1 MKKITIVLLLL
12 TCFCS
17 YAQER
22 KMERAS
28 KEFNQY
34 DYVDAQDIY
43 QKVADK
49 GYESADLFKR
59 LGDSYYLNAKYDQAA
74 TYFGKLVQQFP
85 EEADAEAYF
94 RYALSLRAI
103 KDYALSDRMMS
114 RFFDLK
120 EDDKRAVLFKKT
132 PDYLR
137 EIDYQKGS
145 YEVKITTINSGYS
158 DFGPMLYKDKLI
170 FASNRDTGTFTKRIH
185 SWNGQ
190 PFLNLYE
197 VDLGKV
203 DVDAGYKYAKKFS
216 PYINT
221 QYHESTPVFTQ
232 DGKTMYFTRNNYN
245 NGKYRED
252 NDGTNKLKLYRA
264 KLVDGKWTDAQEVP
278 FNSDQYTV
286 AHPALSVDGSRLYFS
301 SDMPGTFGLSDLW
314 YVALNDDETYGA
326 PVNLGSEIN
335 TEGRESFP
343 FISSENDLYFASN
356 GHPGLGGLDLFVT
369 ALGRDGETAEILNLG
384 EPANT
389 SKDDFAFVINN
400 ESNVGFLSS
409 NRNKVG
415 IDDDIYMLKQ
425 IKKPSPVCDIL
436 LSGIVTDK
444 DTGEYLEGATVSLYD
459 TNNNLYKSVVTG
471 SSAAFAFIP
480 DCDKIFL
487 IRAEKEGYNT
497 EEKMLTTPT
506 ASAEIEELIQ
516 LEKTLKP
523 VETGDDIAKILD
535 LNPIY
540 FNFDKYN
547 IRPDA
552 EVELAKIL
560 VYMETYPSIRIDVRS
575 HTDSRG
581 RDAYNLEL
589 SQNRNISTRQWLID
603 KGISPARLSG
613 RGYGETQLVNECS
626 NGVRCSKAQHQLNR
640 RSEFIVLGN
649 DQQ

>member
-1 MKKITIVLLLL
+1 MKYITIAFLLFA
-12 TCFCS
+12 TIVVN
-17 YAQER
+17 AQEG
-22 KMERAS
+22 KIERGT
-28 KEFNQY
+28 KNFNQY
-34 DYVDAQDIY
+34 DFVDAQQIY

-59 LGDSYYLNAKYDQAA
+59 LGDSYYLNARYEKASI
-74 TYFGKLVQQFP
+74 YFGKLIQQFP
-85 EEADAEAYF
+85 EAAEAEAYF
-94 RYALSLRAI
+94 RYALSLRAT
-103 KDYALSDRMMS
+103 KDYELSDRMMS

-120 EDDKRAVLFKKT
+120 EDDKRAVLFKKS

-145 YEVKITTINSGYS
+145 YEVTTTTINSGYS

-170 FASNRDTGTFTKRIH
+170 FASNRDTGSFTKRIH
-185 SWNGQ
+185 KWNGQ
-190 PFLNLYE
+190 PFLNLYQ
-197 VDLGKV
+197 VSLNKV
-203 DVDAGYKYAKKFS
+203 DVDAGNRYVEKFS
-216 PYINT
+216 AYLNT
-221 QYHESTPVFTQ
+221 QYHESTPVFTE
-232 DGKTMYFTRNNYN
+232 DGKTVYFTRNNYN

-252 NDGTNKLKLYRA
+252 NDGTNKLKLYKA
-264 KLVDGKWTDAQEVP
+264 SLVNGKWSDSQELP
-278 FNSDQYTV
+278 FNSDEYTV
-286 AHPALSVDGSRLYFS
+286 AHPALSVDGNRLYFS

-314 YVALNDDETYGA
+314 YVTINEDETYGT
-326 PVNLGSEIN
+326 PVNLGSDIN

-343 FISSENDLYFASN
+343 FISSENDIYFASD

-369 ALGRDGETAEILNLG
+369 ALGKNGETAEILNLG

-409 NRNKVG
+409 NRGNKG

-425 IKKPSPVCDIL
+425 IKKPSVPCDIL

-444 DTGEYLEGATVSLYD
+444 NTGAYLEGATVSLYD
-459 TNNNLYKSVVTG
+459 TNNNLFKSVVTG
-471 SSAAFAFIP
+471 ASAAFAFIP

-497 EEKMLTTPT
+497 TEKMITTPNV
-506 ASAEIEELIQ
+506 SSEIEEILQ

-523 VETGDDIAKILD
+523 VVPGDDIAKILD

-540 FNFDKYN
+540 FNFDKYD

-552 EVELAKIL
+552 EVELAKVL
-560 VYMETYPSIRIDVRS
+560 VYMESYPSVRIDVRS

-581 RDAYNLEL
+581 RDAYNLNL
-589 SQNRNISTRQWLID
+589 SQNRNISTRDWLIS
-603 KGISPARLSG
+603 KGISASRLTG
-613 RGYGETQLVNECS
+613 KGYGETQLVNQCS
-626 NGVRCSKAQHQLNR
+626 NGVRCSKEQHQLNR
-640 RSEFIVLGN
+640 RSEFIVVSN
-649 DQQ
+649 

>member
-1 MKKITIVLLLL
+1 MKKITIILFLLITTLGY
-12 TCFCS
+12 S
-17 YAQER
+17 QEG
-22 KMERAS
+22 KLERAT

-34 DYVDAQDIY
+34 DFVDAQRIY

-74 TYFGKLVQQFP
+74 TYFGKLIGQFP
-85 EEADAEAYF
+85 EAADAEAYF
-94 RYALSLRAI
+94 RYALSLRST
-103 KDYALSDRMMS
+103 KDYALSDRMMM

-120 EDDKRAVLFKKT
+120 EDDKRAALFKMT

-145 YEVKITTINSGYS
+145 YEVIMTTINSGYS

-190 PFLNLYE
+190 PFLNLYQI
-197 VDLGKV
+197 DLNKV
-203 DVDAGYKYAKKFS
+203 DVDAGYKYIEKFS
-216 PYINT
+216 PYLNT
-221 QYHESTPVFTQ
+221 QFHESTPVFTQ
-232 DGKTMYFTRNNYN
+232 DGKTVYFTRNNYS
-245 NGKYRED
+245 NGNYKED
-252 NDGTNKLKLYRA
+252 NNGTNKLKLYRA
-264 KLVDGKWTDAQEVP
+264 KFVKGKWTDAQEVS
-278 FNSDQYTV
+278 FNSDQYSV
-286 AHPALSVDGSRLYFS
+286 AHPALSIDGSRLYFS

-314 YVALNDDETYGA
+314 YVTIKEDESYGT
-326 PVNLGSEIN
+326 PVNLGSQIN

-356 GHPGLGGLDLFVT
+356 GHPGLGGLDIFVT
-369 ALGRDGETAEILNLG
+369 ALGKDGESAEILNLG

-409 NRNKVG
+409 NRGKTG

-425 IKKPSPVCDIL
+425 IKKPSLVCNIL
-436 LSGIVTDK
+436 LTGTVTDK
-444 DTGEYLEGATVSLYD
+444 NTGEYLEGATVSLYD
-459 TNNNLYKSVVTG
+459 TNNKLFKSIVTEA
-471 SSAAFAFIP
+471 SATFAFIP
-480 DCDKIFL
+480 DCDNIFL
-487 IRAEKEGYNT
+487 IRGEKQGYNT
-497 EEKMLTTPT
+497 VEKMVTTPNI
-506 ASAEIEELIQ
+506 SAEIEELLQ
-516 LEKTLKP
+516 LEKTLKI
-523 VETGDDIAKILD
+523 VEPGDDIAKILD

-540 FNFDKYN
+540 FNFDKYD

-552 EVELAKIL
+552 EVELAKVL
-560 VYMETYPSIRIDVRS
+560 VYMESYPSVLIDIRS

-581 RDAYNLEL
+581 RDSYNLTL
-589 SQNRNISTRQWLID
+589 SQNRNASTRDWLIS
-603 KGISPARLSG
+603 KGISDSRLTG
-613 RGYGETQLVNECS
+613 RGYGETQLVNGCS
-626 NGVRCSKAQHQLNR
+626 NGVRCSKEQHQLNR
-640 RSEFIVLGN
+640 RSEFIVLAN

>member
-12 TCFCS
+12 TTS
-17 YAQER
+17 LGYAQER
-22 KMERAS
+22 KIERGT
-28 KEFNQY
+28 KDFNQY
-34 DYVDAQDIY
+34 DFVDAQKIY

-74 TYFGKLVQQFP
+74 NYFGKLIEQFP
-85 EEADAEAYF
+85 EAAESEAYF
-94 RYALSLRAI
+94 RYALSLRAT
-103 KDYALSDRMMS
+103 KNYALSDRMMA

-120 EDDKRAVLFKKT
+120 EDDKRAVLFKET

-145 YEVKITTINSGYS
+145 YEVSMTTINSGYS

-170 FASNRDTGTFTKRIH
+170 FASNRDTGSFTKRIH
-185 SWNGQ
+185 KWNGQ
-190 PFLNLYE
+190 PFLNLYQ
-197 VDLGKV
+197 VDLSKV
-203 DVDAGYKYAKKFS
+203 DVDAGYKYAEKFS
-216 PYINT
+216 SYLNT

-232 DGKTMYFTRNNYN
+232 DGKTVYFTRNNYN
-245 NGKYRED
+245 NGKFRED

-264 KLVDGKWTDAQEVP
+264 KLVNGKWTDAQEVP

-314 YVALNDDETYGA
+314 YVSLNEDETYGT
-326 PVNLGSEIN
+326 PVNLGRDIN

-343 FISSENDLYFASN
+343 FISSENDLYFASD

-369 ALGRDGETAEILNLG
+369 ALGKNGESAEILNLG

-409 NRNKVG
+409 NRGKVG

-425 IKKPSPVCDIL
+425 IKRPSVVCDIL

-444 DTGEYLEGATVSLYD
+444 DTGDYIDGATVSLYD
-459 TNNNLYKSVVTG
+459 TNNNLFKSVVTG
-471 SSAAFAFIP
+471 PSAAFAFIP

-497 EEKMLTTPT
+497 AEKMLTTPNV
-506 ASAEIEELIQ
+506 SAEIEELLQ
-516 LEKTLKP
+516 LEKTLKM
-523 VETGDDIAKILD
+523 VEPGDDIAKILD

-552 EVELAKIL
+552 EVELAKVL
-560 VYMETYPSIRIDVRS
+560 VYMETYPTVRIDVRS

-581 RDAYNLEL
+581 RDAYNLTL
-589 SQNRNISTRQWLID
+589 SQNRNVSTRDWLIA
-603 KGISPARLSG
+603 KGISASRLTG

-626 NGVRCSKAQHQLNR
+626 NGVRCSKEQHQLNR

>member
-1 MKKITIVLLLL
+1 MKYITIAFLLFA
-12 TCFCS
+12 TIVGN
-17 YAQER
+17 AQEG
-22 KMERAS
+22 KIERGT
-28 KEFNQY
+28 KNFNQY
-34 DYVDAQDIY
+34 DFVDAQQIY

-59 LGDSYYLNAKYDQAA
+59 LGDSYYLNARYDKSAV
-74 TYFGKLVQQFP
+74 YFGKLIQQFP
-85 EEADAEAYF
+85 EAAEAEAYF

-103 KDYALSDRMMS
+103 KDYTLSDRMMS

-145 YEVKITTINSGYS
+145 YEVAKTTINSGYS

-185 SWNGQ
+185 KWNGQ
-190 PFLNLYE
+190 PFLNLYQ
-197 VDLGKV
+197 VSLNKV
-203 DVDAGYKYAKKFS
+203 DQDAGNRYVEKFS
-216 PYINT
+216 GYLNT
-221 QYHESTPVFTQ
+221 QYHESTPVFTE
-232 DGKTMYFTRNNYN
+232 DGKTVYFTRNNYN

-252 NDGTNKLKLYRA
+252 NDGTNKLKLY
-264 KLVDGKWTDAQEVP
+264 KGSLVNGKWSDSQELP
-278 FNSDQYTV
+278 FNSDEYTV
-286 AHPALSVDGSRLYFS
+286 AHPALSVDGNRLYFS

-314 YVALNDDETYGA
+314 YVTINEDETYGT
-326 PVNLGSEIN
+326 PVNLGSDIN

-343 FISSENDLYFASN
+343 FISSENDIYFASD

-369 ALGRDGETAEILNLG
+369 ALGKNGETAEILNLG

-400 ESNVGFLSS
+400 EANVGFLSS
-409 NRNKVG
+409 NRGNKG

-425 IKKPSPVCDIL
+425 IKKPSIPCDIL

-444 DTGEYLEGATVSLYD
+444 NTGAYLEGATVSLYD
-459 TNNNLYKSVVTG
+459 TNNNLFKSVVTG
-471 SSAAFAFIP
+471 ASAAFAFIP

-497 EEKMLTTPT
+497 TEKMITTPNV
-506 ASAEIEELIQ
+506 SSEIEEILQ
-516 LEKTLKP
+516 LEKTLKTVVP
-523 VETGDDIAKILD
+523 GDDIAKILD

-540 FNFDKYN
+540 FNFDKYD

-552 EVELAKIL
+552 EVELAKVL
-560 VYMETYPSIRIDVRS
+560 VYMETYPSVRIDVRS

-581 RDAYNLEL
+581 RDAYNLNL
-589 SQNRNISTRQWLID
+589 SQNRNVSTRDWLIS
-603 KGISPARLSG
+603 KGISASRLTG
-613 RGYGETQLVNECS
+613 KGYGETRLVNQCS
-626 NGVRCSKAQHQLNR
+626 NGVRCSKEQHQLNR
-640 RSEFIVLGN
+640 RSEFIVVSN
-649 DQQ
+649 

>member
-1 MKKITIVLLLL
+1 MKNIHLICLLLITTL
-12 TCFCS
+12 GF
-17 YAQER
+17 AQEG
-22 KMERAS
+22 KLS
-28 KEFNQY
+28 KAEKQFDQY
-34 DYVDAQDIY
+34 NYVNAQEIY

-49 GYESADLFKR
+49 GYESADLFKK
-59 LGDSYYLNAKYDQAA
+59 LGDSYYLNAKYDKSKI
-74 TYFGKLVQQFP
+74 YYGKLVEQFTDA
-85 EEADAEAYF
+85 ADAEVYF
-94 RYALSLRAI
+94 RYALSLRAT
-103 KDYALSDRMMS
+103 KDYGLSDRMMS

-120 EDDKRAVLFKKT
+120 EDDKRAVLFKET

-145 YEVKITTINSGYS
+145 YKVKVTTINSGYS

-170 FASNRDTGTFTKRIH
+170 FASNRDTGSFTKRIH
-185 SWNGQ
+185 KWNGQ
-190 PFLNLYE
+190 PFLDLYE

-203 DVDAGYKYAKKFS
+203 DVDAGTKFVKKFS
-216 PYINT
+216 GYLNT
-221 QYHESTPVFTQ
+221 QFHESTPVFTD
-232 DGKTMYFTRNNYN
+232 DGKTVFFTRNNFN
-245 NGKYRED
+245 NGNFRED

-264 KLVDGKWTDAQEVP
+264 ELVDEKWKNAEEVP
-278 FNSDQYTV
+278 FNSDEYTV
-286 AHPALSVDGSRLYFS
+286 AHPAISVDGKRLYFS

-314 YVALNDDETYGA
+314 YVALNGDNTYGT
-326 PVNLGSEIN
+326 PVNLGSQIN

-369 ALGRDGETAEILNLG
+369 AIGKNGEVAEILNLG

-400 ESNVGFLSS
+400 EANIGFLSS
-409 NRNKVG
+409 NRNKIG

-425 IKKPSPVCDIL
+425 IKRPSPPCDIL

-444 DTGEYLEGATVSLYD
+444 DTGEGIEGATVSLYD
-459 TNNNLYKSVVTG
+459 TNNNLFKKLETG
-471 SSAAFAFIP
+471 PSSSFAFIP

-497 EEKMLTTPT
+497 EERMVTTPNR
-506 ASAEIEELIQ
+506 SAEIEEMLQ

-523 VETGDDIAKILD
+523 VGEGDDIGKILD

-552 EVELAKIL
+552 EIELAKVL
-560 VYMETYPSIRIDVRS
+560 VYMETYPRVRIDVRS

-581 RDAYNLEL
+581 QDSYNLTL
-589 SQNRNISTRQWLID
+589 SQNRNVSTREWLVE
-603 KGISPARLSG
+603 KGISPSRLIG
-613 RGYGETQLVNECS
+613 KGYGETQLINECS
-626 NGVRCSKAQHQLNR
+626 NGVSCSKEQHQLNR
-640 RSEFIVLGN
+640 RSEFIVLGD